1 MDADRTRKMGTDC
14 WKRGN
19 DAAVKQDWDYA
30 IQMYGQAVGFVA
42 ENLAFRQT
50 LRGSE
55 QKKYGDNKTGARMSK
70 MKLLPIRA
78 RIKKAAGKADWDA
91 VDKAAEEGLAINPW
105 DSGINA
111 SLGEACRQR
120 GYIDVAVFCYQ
131 AAAAGEP
138 DKKHHWQTLAK
149 LEEERG
155 NYTQASSCWQR
166 IRKIDPLDAD
176 ARSSLSAL
184 DAKQV
189 MDRGGYEKADST
201 REMKSA
207 YDADRPN
214 KAAAHESVE
223 TPGENVEADLQRN
236 IRRDPSDSA
245 SHLKLADLYKREG
258 RLEDALETYNKALE
272 VSGGDASIRE
282 LVEDVQLDLLKDN
295 LLKAKEAAAA
305 DAKNTQARKNAKK
318 LAVELIQR
326 EIEVLSSRVD
336 RYPADVKMKFELA
349 QRFMRVQKYPQ
360 AIPLLQRAVADARIE
375 ADVLV
380 ALGKCFIAEKK
391 NTIALR
397 NLAKAVELIDP
408 GTQPKQAAEVHYLLG
423 RLYEEAKEAE
433 KAEDHYNEV
442 LLIDYEYRDALARL
456 EKMQGG

>member
-1 MDADRTRKMGTDC
+1 
-14 WKRGN
+14 
-19 DAAVKQDWDYA
+19 
-30 IQMYGQAVGFVA
+30 
-42 ENLAFRQT
+42 
-50 LRGSE
+50 
-55 QKKYGDNKTGARMSK
+55 
-70 MKLLPIRA
+70 
-78 RIKKAAGKADWDA
+78 
-91 VDKAAEEGLAINPW
+91 
-105 DSGINA
+105 
-111 SLGEACRQR
+111 
-120 GYIDVAVFCYQ
+120 
-131 AAAAGEP
+131 
-138 DKKHHWQTLAK
+138 
-149 LEEERG
+149 
-155 NYTQASSCWQR
+155 
-166 IRKIDPLDAD
+166 
-176 ARSSLSAL
+176 
-184 DAKQV
+184 

>member
-19 DAAVKQDWDYA
+19 DAAMKQDWDFAITMYA
-30 IQMYGQAVGFVA
+30 QAVAFVA

-78 RIKKAAGKADWDA
+78 KIKKAASKADWDA
-91 VDKAAEEGLAINPW
+91 VDKAAEDGLAINPW
-105 DSGINA
+105 DAGVNA

-120 GYIDVAVFCYQ
+120 GYIDVAVFCFQ
-131 AAAAGEP
+131 TAAASDP
-138 DKKHHWQTLAK
+138 DKKHHWQTLGE

-155 NYTQASSCWQR
+155 NYQEAAICWQR
-166 IRKIDPLDAD
+166 IRKIDPLDAE
-176 ARSSLSAL
+176 ARSKLSAL
-184 DAKQV
+184 DAKEV
-189 MDRGGYEKADST
+189 MERGGYEKAESS

-214 KAAAHESVE
+214 KKDAHESVE
-223 TPGENVEADLQRN
+223 TPGENLEADLQRS

-245 SHLKLADLYKREG
+245 SYLKLADLYKREG
-258 RLEDALETYNKALE
+258 RLKDALETYNQALE

-295 LLKAKEAAAA
+295 LLIAKEAANA
-305 DAKNTQARKNAKK
+305 DAENTQARKNAKK
-318 LAVELIQR
+318 LAIELIQR

-380 ALGKCFIAEKK
+380 AMGKCFIAEKK
-391 NTIALR
+391 NAIALR
-397 NLAKAVELIDP
+397 NLVKAVDLIDP

-423 RLYEEAKEAE
+423 RLYDEAKETE
-433 KAEDHYNEV
+433 KAIDHYNDV
-442 LLIDYEYRDALARL
+442 VLIDYEYRDALARL
-456 EKMQGG
+456 EKLQGG